1 MNNDHICQHCGKNF
15 PSSKT
20 LYKHRWGSCFWL
32 NHTKRKTTSNYNYE
46 KPLNENEKEILLREL
61 LVQVTTLSTN
71 VKDLRK
77 EVSMLKQKQKISI
90 IKHLN
95 SSNPPNITIKKWIQN
110 ISISQQHLEN
120 VFKTSITNGI
130 LNILQDTIETSTILN
145 HKIPIISFTQKPK
158 TIYIYN
164 YNDDKKWTICT
175 PTLFNT
181 LCLKIS
187 ARIFET
193 FLQWQKLNKDYL
205 LSGDDSQEQF
215 SLFTQKVM
223 DTSYKNNISNIM
235 DSLYNSLQTTFQ
247 QNDYIDEDTN

>member
-1 MNNDHICQHCGKNF
+1 MNIDHICQHCGKNF

-32 NHTKRKTTSNYNYE
+32 NHSKRKTTSNYNYE
-46 KPLNENEKEILLREL
+46 KPLNESEKEILLKEL
-61 LVQVTTLSTN
+61 LVQVTTLTTT

-77 EVSMLKQKQKISI
+77 ELSMLKQKQKINI

-95 SSNPPNITIKKWIQN
+95 SSNHPNISIKKWIQN

-120 VFKTSITNGI
+120 VFKTNITNGI
-130 LNILQDTIETSTILN
+130 LNILQDTIETSSILN

-158 TIYIYN
+158 TIYIF
-164 YNDDKKWTICT
+164 NDEKKWVICT
-175 PTLFNT
+175 STYFNN

-193 FLQWQKLNKDYL
+193 FVEWQKLNKEHL
-205 LSGDDSQEQF
+205 LSGDETQEQF

-223 DTSYKNNISNIM
+223 DTSYKKNVPNIM
-235 DSLYNSLQTTFQ
+235 DSLYNSLQTSFQ
-247 QNDYIDEDTN
+247 QNDYVDDDNC

>member
-1 MNNDHICQHCGKNF
+1 MNIDHICQHCGKNF

-32 NHTKRKTTSNYNYE
+32 NHSKRKTTSNYNYE
-46 KPLNENEKEILLREL
+46 KPLNESEKEILLKEL
-61 LVQVTTLSTN
+61 LVQVTTLTTT

-77 EVSMLKQKQKISI
+77 ELSMLKQKQKINI

-95 SSNPPNITIKKWIQN
+95 SSNHPNITIKKWIQN

-120 VFKTSITNGI
+120 VFKTNITNGI
-130 LNILQDTIETSTILN
+130 LNILQDTIETSSILN

-158 TIYIYN
+158 TIYIF
-164 YNDDKKWTICT
+164 NDEKKWVICT
-175 PTLFNT
+175 SAYFNN

-193 FLQWQKLNKDYL
+193 FVEWQKLNKEHL
-205 LSGDDSQEQF
+205 LSGDETQEQF

-223 DTSYKNNISNIM
+223 DTSYKKKVPNIM
-235 DSLYNSLQTTFQ
+235 DSLYNSLQTSFQ
-247 QNDYIDEDTN
+247 QNDYIDDDNC